1 MRKII
6 FILLFISN
14 FLLANNVGK
23 IVSFN
28 GDASI
33 LRENQTILVDKNS
46 VFQKN
51 DTLNTKENTK
61 LQILFL
67 DDTIISVGQ
76 NSTLKIND
84 YLFEEKDSKAE
95 FTMAKGVF
103 RTITGKIG
111 KIAPENFKLETK
123 GASIGIRG
131 TQIITAI
138 EDNNEKIFCTE
149 GQIEIKN
156 NETKDSIII
165 NKGEFVSFK
174 EGNKDKFNVQKIK
187 QGDLEDINKSVAIK
201 ENLPIDN
208 VSINTENEK
217 VTSNQSPSNISNKS
231 TSNEPSTVVKVEKA
245 VINIPVKEQTT
256 SSSSTSSS
264 STSSSSTSSSSI
276 EDLSGL
282 NNESNFER
290 RTPESFFQGNTSTAK
305 YIGNFPTELSSS
317 NYLVNLS
324 GERVAI
330 PSDTRISMN
339 IDFGKANNQISNGK
353 ITVNDIGNG
362 SNKVFTFEGDLNG
375 SSGNLSLY
383 PRGNTSGSTGS
394 ARLYGDTATYMK
406 GDVDFKSSDNTEI
419 KSGFNA
425 KKQ

>member
-28 GDASI
+28 GEASI

-76 NSTLKIND
+76 NSILKIND

-123 GASIGIRG
+123 SASIGIRG

-149 GQIEIKN
+149 GQIEIIN
-156 NETKDSIII
+156 NETKDSVII

-174 EGNKDKFNVQKIK
+174 EGNKDKF
-187 QGDLEDINKSVAIK
+187 
-201 ENLPIDN
+201 
-208 VSINTENEK
+208 
-217 VTSNQSPSNISNKS
+217 
-231 TSNEPSTVVKVEKA
+231 
-245 VINIPVKEQTT
+245 
-256 SSSSTSSS
+256 
-264 STSSSSTSSSSI
+264 
-276 EDLSGL
+276 L
-282 NNESNFER
+282 NF
-290 RTPESFFQGNTSTAK
+290 RT
-305 YIGNFPTELSSS
+305 
-317 NYLVNLS
+317 
-324 GERVAI
+324 
-330 PSDTRISMN
+330 
-339 IDFGKANNQISNGK
+339 
-353 ITVNDIGNG
+353 
-362 SNKVFTFEGDLNG
+362 
-375 SSGNLSLY
+375 
-383 PRGNTSGSTGS
+383 
-394 ARLYGDTATYMK
+394 
-406 GDVDFKSSDNTEI
+406 
-419 KSGFNA
+419 
-425 KKQ
+425 